1 MSESGCSCSTE
12 MSKSAE
18 DMIRDLINL
27 IAVYKKEEMQDVTTR
42 IEVNTAEI
50 LSAKLEEIAKKVGE
64 ICN

>member
-1 MSESGCSCSTE
+1 
-12 MSKSAE
+12 
-18 DMIRDLINL
+18 MIRDLINL
-27 IAVYKKEEMQDVTTR
+27 IAVYKEEEMQDVTTR

>member
-1 MSESGCSCSTE
+1 MSDSDCSTDCT
-12 MSKSAE
+12 KSAE

-27 IAVYKKEEMQDVTTR
+27 IAVYKEEEMQDVTTR